1 VQGKKN
7 GEKRGGC
14 GEKVKNGGE
23 KKIDSYGQLGRL
35 LHAD

>member
-1 VQGKKN
+1 LAQGKKN

-23 KKIDSYGQLGRL
+23 KKLIHPMHRKARRL
-35 LHAD
+35 